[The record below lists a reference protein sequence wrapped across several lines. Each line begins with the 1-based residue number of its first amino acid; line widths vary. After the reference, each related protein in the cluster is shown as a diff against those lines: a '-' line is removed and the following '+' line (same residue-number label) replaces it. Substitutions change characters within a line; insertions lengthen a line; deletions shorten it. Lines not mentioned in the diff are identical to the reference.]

1 LLAIQTECIRPN
13 IDVMWANDF
22 LIRSKDP
29 SLTVVKKS
37 YLQFKKITGD
47 PTNEWKQIF
56 NDGQDPLYRYYID
69 TFGEHVNEESI
80 RHVHHLWHTRYKQEF
95 ANPYIEWVH
104 LYHQNSNI
112 QSNRSFVQISNP

>member
-1 LLAIQTECIRPN
+1 
-13 IDVMWANDF
+13 MWANDF
-22 LIRSKDP
+22 LVRSKDP

-56 NDGQDPLYRYYID
+56 IDGQDPLYRYYID

-80 RHVHHLWHTRYKQEF
+80 RHVHHLWHTQYKKEF

-112 QSNRSFVQISNP
+112 QSIRSFVQISNP